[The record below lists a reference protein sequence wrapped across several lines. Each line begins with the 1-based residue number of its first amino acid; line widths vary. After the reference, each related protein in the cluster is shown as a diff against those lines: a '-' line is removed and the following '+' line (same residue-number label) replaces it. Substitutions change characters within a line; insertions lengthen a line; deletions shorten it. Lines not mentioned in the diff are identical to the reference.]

1 MSGGA
6 KDYPEHYK
14 AGLKPV
20 SVHEKYYFSRSPQGH
35 HLSNRIVDISSYID
49 AKVRSNVANR
59 GKGPAGSN
67 GSQLRRQLARTG
79 KKLPLLGNDDET
91 ANFAYVKQFLMED
104 WRRMGAMFGG
114 LEYAEAF
121 RYIGPEPVY
130 RDGIM
135 KYVNE
140 HSIPL

>member
-1 MSGGA
+1 
-6 KDYPEHYK
+6 
-14 AGLKPV
+14 
-20 SVHEKYYFSRSPQGH
+20 
-35 HLSNRIVDISSYID
+35 VDISSYID

-67 GSQLRRQLARTG
+67 GSRLRRELASKGR
-79 KKLPLLGNDDET
+79 KLPMLGNDDET
-91 ANFAYVKQFLMED
+91 ANHAYVKQFLMED

-130 RDGIM
+130 RDNIT
-135 KYVNE
+135 KYVDE
-140 HSIPL
+140 HSTSL